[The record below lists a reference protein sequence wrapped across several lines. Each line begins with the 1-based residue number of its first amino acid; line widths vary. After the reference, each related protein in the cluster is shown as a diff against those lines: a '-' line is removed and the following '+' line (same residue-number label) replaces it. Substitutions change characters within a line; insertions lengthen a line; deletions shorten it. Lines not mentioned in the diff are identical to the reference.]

1 MEAVV
6 HRAQGAQSIQPQM
19 LRLPL
24 EAQGLPLEAR
34 VEAETPEL
42 SSRRVLE
49 ASAPEVAAIREV
61 PAGLR
66 RLGQADRLWWMPL

>member
-1 MEAVV
+1 
-6 HRAQGAQSIQPQM
+6 M

-34 VEAETPEL
+34 VEAEP